1 SQHALG
7 VEVKKVEVEEGQGSV
22 LLPCEFP
29 TFFYDNCSV
38 EWSRSDLNPS
48 TVHLRQDKGDHLQNQ
63 NQNYRGR
70 TSMRTDALEYGELRL
85 SLTHPSVNDTGNYIC
100 STLCHGD
107 KVRQFKVQL
116 KVRKVPVP
124 TWVPVLV
131 VLLVLLV
138 LGAVIGG
145 VLWHRRSKSNTD
157 PQVEVDSGVESVL
170 LPWRTNVPLTDDV
183 TVEWADVENRK
194 VHVYQNGSD
203 HPEEQDRRY
212 SDRTEMKK
220 DLKTGDFSLTMK
232 HVTSVDTNIYTC
244 TVYSRDGNILS
255 RKYVFL
261 KVRVPQVEVDSG
273 VESVLLPWRTNVP
286 LTDDVRVKWTD
297 QFYRKVHVYQNGSDD
312 PEEQD
317 RRYRGGTEMKKDLK
331 TGDVSLTLKYPTWDD
346 SGRFLCTIYS
356 NHGNILVRKD
366 VELKVRVPQV
376 VEVDSGVESVL
387 LPWRTNVPLTDD
399 VRVEWTDKNN
409 WKVHVYQ
416 NGSDDPEEQDR
427 RYRGGTEMKKDL
439 KTGDVSLTLKYPTW
453 DDSGRFLCTI
463 YSNHGNILMRKDV
476 ELKVRVCQVE
486 VEEGAESVLL
496 PFRTTPDLP
505 GDTKVMWYHYE
516 PEPVMVVHLYQNG
529 SDQSDEQNQFYR
541 GRTEMNEDLLRT
553 GDLSLRLK
561 NPTETDSGEYG
572 CGVES
577 RDIWRLTTVRLKV
590 KGTVQVQGPTEDIRT
605 SSSSPDPTPLLA
617 DSPL

>member
-1 SQHALG
+1 MAHVTVGALKDGIVELFSPNTCSPGDLLRGNSPHIRSQKKRWPMFLQLLLHGRQLLPPPASYKSSSSVVQTQKEAPKMKVFVAFLILLLVSQHALG

-29 TFFYDNCSV
+29 TFDCDNCSV

-48 TVHLRQDKGDHLQNQ
+48 TVHLHQDKGDHLQNQ

-70 TSMRTDALEYGELRL
+70 TSMRTNALEYGELRL
-85 SLTHPSVNDTGNYIC
+85 SLTHPSAYDTGNYTC
-100 STLCHGD
+100 SILHHGW

-116 KVRKVPVP
+116 KVRKAPVP

-131 VLLVLLV
+131 VLLILLV
-138 LGAVIGG
+138 LGAVIGC
-145 VLWHRRSKSNTD
+145 VLWSCRSKSNTV
-157 PQVEVDSGVESVL
+157 PQVVEVDSGVESVLLPWRTNVHLTDDVTVEWTDVENRKVHVYQNGSDHPEEQNSRYRGGTEMKKDLKTGDVSLTMKHVTSVDRNIYTCTVYSRDGNRRSSKDVNLKVRGQYEQRVDSGVESVL

-183 TVEWADVENRK
+183 TVEWTEWNRK

-203 HPEEQDRRY
+203 H
-212 SDRTEMKK
+212 
-220 DLKTGDFSLTMK
+220 
-232 HVTSVDTNIYTC
+232 
-244 TVYSRDGNILS
+244 
-255 RKYVFL
+255 
-261 KVRVPQVEVDSG
+261 
-273 VESVLLPWRTNVP
+273 
-286 LTDDVRVKWTD
+286 
-297 QFYRKVHVYQNGSDD
+297 
-312 PEEQD
+312 
-317 RRYRGGTEMKKDLK
+317 
-331 TGDVSLTLKYPTWDD
+331 
-346 SGRFLCTIYS
+346 
-356 NHGNILVRKD
+356 
-366 VELKVRVPQV
+366 
-376 VEVDSGVESVL
+376 
-387 LPWRTNVPLTDD
+387 
-399 VRVEWTDKNN
+399 
-409 WKVHVYQ
+409 
-416 NGSDDPEEQDR
+416 PEEQDR

-476 ELKVRVCQVE
+476 KLKVRVCQVE

-505 GDTKVMWYHYE
+505 GDTEVKWCRYK
-516 PEPVMVVHLYQNG
+516 PEPVMIVHLHQNG
-529 SDQSDEQNQFYR
+529 SDQSDEQDQLYR
-541 GRTEMNEDLLRT
+541 DRTEMNEDLLRT
-553 GDLSLRLK
+553 GDVSLRLK

-577 RDIWRLTTVRLKV
+577 RDIWRWTTVMLQV